1 MATLITNLKLRE
13 FEERSLSN
21 VEVDSNFLQLNTDI
35 QSVNTELEGIRDNV
49 IPDLNQDLIDG
60 LAIKQPLEAKLSS
73 ISSINNIGFLTVT
86 NTTQGTVVARPL
98 VAGSGIQIAHVS
110 GVVESPIIAI
120 TGDVLTDT
128 SSHVL
133 SNKTISGNNNIISS
147 ISLTSSVVGS
157 LPIANGGTAAT
168 TAADARNNLG
178 LGSMAVQNSNAV
190 VITGGNINVDTV
202 TLGGTV
208 KVVNGGT
215 GSSTAAGARTNLG
228 LGSMAVQNSNTV
240 NITGGTVRLAQMSNA
255 TTLTIFNAAGQVLRT
270 IYGTSS

>member
-60 LAIKQPLEAKLSS
+60 LAIKQPLEAKLTS
-73 ISSINNIGFLTVT
+73 ISGVNNIGFLTVT
-86 NTTQGTVVARPL
+86 NTSQGTVVARPL
-98 VAGSGIQIAHVS
+98 VAGDGIQIAHES

-120 TGDVLTDT
+120 TENVLTDT

-133 SNKTISGNNNIISS
+133 SNKSISGNNNIISS

-178 LGSMAVQNSNAV
+178 LGSMAVQNSSAV

-215 GSSTAAGARTNLG
+215 GSNTAAGARTNLG

-255 TTLTIFNAAGQVLRT
+255 ATLIIYNAAGQALRT